1 MMRHFP
7 ASLCRLAVLIAL
19 LFSTN
24 IFAYICDKDEIG
36 PLSVVIEKMPKITE
50 FDTPQEVKATFKN
63 TSDQSITVQLSAKSI
78 EQVQANVSQRSI
90 SVSANGSA
98 EVTLQ
103 IVCGPGTYSAHYP
116 VHLFGDFEING
127 QKHQL
132 HPVQVFET
140 DFGTLG
146 TSRKIAGNTT
156 AGAEVRT
163 GDLVTDALQLPLVV
177 VPKQGGL
184 SLVGSDA
191 YRVTWRQFKD
201 GDNAPF
207 VPLNIGWQGGD
218 EQSSTN
224 FTKIRMTRG
233 GVSREAFSVHPP
245 YNGGAGTMFSEHLV
259 ALPETKP
266 IIFSTYLAMRDLHPS
281 EPPSDGVTF
290 AVWVGDEK
298 TGEKHT
304 VSRTWEPFEVDL
316 SRFAG
321 QTILLRLQSDPG
333 PKRDTTCD
341 SAFWGTPLLF
351 AGERPK
357 ILTPEEKAAMFA
369 ENLKALDISSRE
381 KEVFQKYR
389 TSHKYADLRTDGTK
403 PEIIEKYELP
413 KTVIYWLK
421 NDMSVAITTGNYGFL
436 DGVIGIGNAQNQ
448 VQYDGLQVEI
458 EGQPLGNEL
467 SALGYGAWKETHN
480 PHYQSRQIQFTQQ
493 VVCGDKIYDLSF
505 TLDPKD
511 AALQF
516 GVDCDDPLAITKINF
531 GPATHHAN
539 RVYFGHGYCITEP
552 ERFEVVNGGHNL
564 STSHVGFDFDNG
576 ISLLMATTFPPDRFI
591 VDPDN
596 KTYTLSV
603 CNATTMTLLPGNQ
616 NALECA
622 IRYRPLYDK
631 QAAPGVTKKA
641 GRFVFDVWGGRYAD
655 HTKKMQQQI
664 DYGVT
669 DALFVN
675 HNWQRWGYDN
685 RLPDIWPPNP
695 RWGTYD
701 ELRETLD
708 LCRKHGIL
716 YGLHDNYIDIYPDAD
731 DFSYDHVSFEAD
743 GRPRKAWNNYGIDA
757 QSYQFRPDS
766 FMPFLDRNFKM
777 MMPEFPQ
784 TANFVDVFASTNLS
798 DFWDRNGNKHSRAEM
813 LDNWCKSFDR
823 IREHLGDNNPT
834 ISEGGS
840 DFLIGH
846 LDGADCQFLMLSAE
860 PGDFRINIRCK
871 EWARV
876 PWFDAVN
883 HTRFSLHGVGYDSR
897 YVANRGNDL
906 HGYTSDDYMST
917 EVLTGHAMQV
927 GYGNIGRDSIRKYW
941 LLQPVIRNLANAE
954 IHTVMYRGG
963 RSGIGPDSMM
973 FFWDTPNSNVYTR
986 VHVNQSEQREAFHP
1000 GMESW
1005 SPFIPQYGYTVSG
1018 YDASDRNYR
1027 SAIIGLPF
1035 MRKDGTYGSQI
1046 VELSDAIVG
1055 DERWVYFNPR
1065 QVGTNALPV
1074 MPVAKSFE
1082 KVGDN
1087 QFNLNVD
1094 WNVFRSLK
1102 DQGDVKNLAWFLHLE
1117 PPRMNWHEKLE
1128 LAVLG
1133 GGMPETPVSEWES
1146 NQSQNFS
1153 TITFPDELGSGT
1165 YNVLIGLWD
1174 ADGNRQRAKL
1184 LGPSPDN
1191 SRILLGKIKVEKRN
1205 GRVTK
1210 LEFVPENED
1219 APELFERLLSAEQ
1232 DALDN
1237 FVAPGQLKSEQQ
1249 HSIPL
1254 RANGG
1259 VQLRYPKDALNRE
1272 NFEMTLMPLPEE
1284 PATTVVLDID
1294 GTSNSLVPNVKN
1306 LKCDSI
1312 IAIDRDGKKL
1322 RDVEYKIADDELR
1335 FDTQAGE
1342 FAYKI
1347 VVRK

>member
-1 MMRHFP
+1 MMRRFP
-7 ASLCRLAVLIAL
+7 TSLCRLAVLIAL

-36 PLSVVIEKMPKITE
+36 PLSVVIDKMPKVTE
-50 FDTPQEVKATFKN
+50 LDTPQDVKATFKN

-146 TSRKIAGNTT
+146 TNRKIVGKTT

-163 GDLVTDALQLPLVV
+163 GDLVTDAAQLPLVV

-207 VPLNIGWQGGD
+207 VPLNIGWQGD
-218 EQSSTN
+218 DTQSSTN
-224 FTKIRMTRG
+224 FIKARMTRG
-233 GVSREAFSVHPP
+233 GVSREAFVVHPP
-245 YNGGAGTMFSEHLV
+245 YNGGPGTMFSEHLV
-259 ALPETKP
+259 ALPDTKP

-298 TGEKHT
+298 IGEKHT
-304 VSRTWEPFEVDL
+304 VSHTWEPFEVDL
-316 SRFAG
+316 SQFAG

-333 PKRDTTCD
+333 PKHDTTCD

-357 ILTPEEKAAMFA
+357 ILMPEEKTALFT
-369 ENLKALDISSRE
+369 ENREALQTGKSENVRTV
-381 KEVFQKYR
+381 VFQLENNMLAAV
-389 TSHKYADLRTDGTK
+389 T
-403 PEIIEKYELP
+403 P
-413 KTVIYWLK
+413 
-421 NDMSVAITTGNYGFL
+421 GNYGFL
-436 DGVIGIGNAQNQ
+436 DGVIGIGDKNNF

-458 EGQPLGNEL
+458 EGQPLGTEM
-467 SALGYGAWKETHN
+467 SALAYEDWKPQDFERFADDGAEFTQNVVVDGKQLKMTYYFGIF
-480 PHYQSRQIQFTQQ
+480 PHYSGR
-493 VVCGDKIYDLSF
+493 Y
-505 TLDPKD
+505 P
-511 AALQF
+511 AALQLR
-516 GVDCDDPLAITKINF
+516 VECSEPSAVTKVNF

-552 ERFEVVNGGHNL
+552 ERFEVVNGGHSL
-564 STSHVGFDFDNG
+564 ATSHVGFDFDNG
-576 ISLLMATTFPPDRFI
+576 LSLLMATTFPPDRFI

-596 KTYTLSV
+596 KTYTLNV
-603 CNATTMTLLPGNQ
+603 CNATTMTLLPGPCHGSY
-616 NALECA
+616 NALHCA

-631 QAAPGVTKKA
+631 QAAPGVAKKA
-641 GRFVFDVWGGRYAD
+641 GRFVFDVWGGQYAD
-655 HTKKMQQQI
+655 HTRKLQQQI

-695 RWGTYD
+695 RFGTYD

-708 LCRKHGIL
+708 LCKKHGIL

-731 DFSYDHVSFEAD
+731 DFNYDLVSFEAD

-757 QSYQFRPDS
+757 QSYQFRPDR
-766 FMPFLDRNFKM
+766 FMPFLERNFKM

-784 TANFVDVFASTNLS
+784 TANFVDVFASINLHN
-798 DFWDRNGNKHSRAEM
+798 FWDRDGNKHSRAEM

-834 ISEGGS
+834 ISEAGS

-846 LDGADCQFLMLSAE
+846 LDGSDCQFLMLSAE

-917 EVLTGHAMQV
+917 EVLTGHALQV
-927 GYGNIGRDSIRKYW
+927 GYGTMGRESIRKYW
-941 LLQPVIRNLANAE
+941 LLQPVARNLADAELYQVTSLPNANKNTQE
-954 IHTVMYRGG
+954 NPKITDGNHC
-963 RSGIGPDSMM
+963 
-973 FFWDTPNSNVYTR
+973 FFWINSKNSHITLIA
-986 VHVNQSEQREAFHP
+986 VNQERQVASIAV
-1000 GMESW
+1000 GM
-1005 SPFIPQYGYTVSG
+1005 FLPQYGY
-1018 YDASDRNYR
+1018 YIYR
-1027 SAIIGLPF
+1027 QENNNDLISTIMGIEVYSPNNNDVIAKP
-1035 MRKDGTYGSQI
+1035 I
-1046 VELSDAIVG
+1046 VEFSSTIVDG
-1055 DERWVYFNPR
+1055 EKQVYFNPR

-1087 QFNLNVD
+1087 QFNLTID

-1102 DQGDVKNLAWFLHLE
+1102 GRADVMNFAWFLHLE

-1128 LAVLG
+1128 LTVLG

-1146 NQSQNFS
+1146 NQSQNFG
-1153 TITFPDELGSGT
+1153 TMTFPDELGSGT
-1165 YNVLIGLWD
+1165 YNVLIGLWNPNETGR
-1174 ADGNRQRAKL
+1174 AAGQRAKL

-1191 SRILLGKIKVEKRN
+1191 SRILLGKLKVEKRD

-1210 LEFVPENED
+1210 LDFVPENED
-1219 APELFERLLSAEQ
+1219 APELFERLLPTERHVL
-1232 DALDN
+1232 DAI
-1237 FVAPGQLKSEQQ
+1237 VAPKTPQLEAWFP
-1249 HSIPL
+1249 IPL
-1254 RANGG
+1254 RSTGA
-1259 VQLRYPKDALNRE
+1259 VRLCYPNVIRPRDTV
-1272 NFEMTLMPLPEE
+1272 EMTVMPLPEE
-1284 PATTVVLDID
+1284 PATTVVIRL
-1294 GTSNSLVPNVKN
+1294 GN
-1306 LKCDSI
+1306 LTRETRQPEGEKVTAWYGIIYTKCDSL
-1312 IAIDRDGKKL
+1312 IAIDREGKKL
-1322 RDVEYKIADDELR
+1322 RDVEYKIADNELR

-1347 VVRK
+1347 IVRK

>member
-1 MMRHFP
+1 MMRP
-7 ASLCRLAVLIAL
+7 NVLLSLRYIVLFVAML
-19 LFSTN
+19 LFSPDV
-24 IFAYICDKDEIG
+24 FAYICDKDEIG

-50 FDTPQEVKATFKN
+50 FDTAQEVKATFKN
-63 TSDQSITVQLSAKSI
+63 TSDQSIIVQLSAKSI
-78 EQVQANVSQRSI
+78 EQVQANVSQRS
-90 SVSANGSA
+90 VTVPAKGSA

-116 VHLFGDFEING
+116 VHLFGDFEFDG

-132 HPVQVFET
+132 HPVQVFAT

-146 TSRKIAGNTT
+146 TSRKIAGKTT
-156 AGAEVRT
+156 TGIEVRT
-163 GDLVTDALQLPLVV
+163 GDLVTDASQLPLVV
-177 VPKQGGL
+177 VPKLGGV
-184 SLVGSDA
+184 SLVGSNA
-191 YRVTWRQFKD
+191 YRVTWRQFKN
-201 GDNAPF
+201 GDDAPF
-207 VPLNIGWQGGD
+207 VPLNVAWQGAD
-218 EQSSTN
+218 EQSRTS
-224 FTKIRMTRG
+224 FSKIRVTRG

-245 YNGGAGTMFSEHLV
+245 YNNGAGTMFSEHLV
-259 ALPETKP
+259 TLPETKP
-266 IIFSTYLAMRDLHPS
+266 IFFSSYVALRDLAPS

-298 TGEKHT
+298 IGEKHT
-304 VSRTWEPFEVDL
+304 TGRTWEPLEVDL

-333 PKRDTTCD
+333 PKHDTTCD

-369 ENLKALDISSRE
+369 ENLKALQSGGEST
-381 KEVFQKYR
+381 R
-389 TSHKYADLRTDGTK
+389 TQARTRFFRL
-403 PEIIEKYELP
+403 E
-413 KTVIYWLK
+413 
-421 NDMSVAITTGNYGFL
+421 NDMLAAVTPGNYGFL
-436 DGVIGIGNAQNQ
+436 DGVIGIGSKNNF
-448 VQYDGLQVEI
+448 VQYDGLCVEI
-458 EGQPLGNEL
+458 EGQPLGTEM
-467 SALGYGAWKETHN
+467 SALACEDWKPQDFDRFADDGAEFTQKVVVDGKQLNMTYYIGSF
-480 PHYQSRQIQFTQQ
+480 PHYSGR
-493 VVCGDKIYDLSF
+493 Y
-505 TLDPKD
+505 PE
-511 AALQF
+511 ALQLR
-516 GVDCDDPLAITKINF
+516 VECSEPLAVTKVNF

-552 ERFEVVNGGHNL
+552 ERFEIVNGGHSL

-603 CNATTMTLLPGNQ
+603 CNVTTMTLLPGPCYGSY
-616 NALECA
+616 NALHCA

-631 QAAPGVTKKA
+631 QAAPGVAKKA
-641 GRFVFDVWGGRYAD
+641 GRFVFDVWGGQYAD
-655 HTKKMQQQI
+655 HTRKLQQQI

-701 ELRETLD
+701 EMRETLD

-731 DFSYDHVSFEAD
+731 DFNYDVVSFNAD

-757 QSYQFRPDS
+757 QSYQFRPDR
-766 FMPFLDRNFKM
+766 FMPFLERNFKM

-784 TANFVDVFASTNLS
+784 TANFVDVFASIHLH
-798 DFWDRNGNKHSRAEM
+798 DFWDRDGNKHGQAEM
-813 LDNWCKSFDR
+813 LDNWCKAFDR

-834 ISEGGS
+834 ISEAGS

-871 EWARV
+871 HWARV

-906 HGYTSDDYMST
+906 HGYMSDDYMST
-917 EVLTGHAMQV
+917 EVLTGHALQV
-927 GYGNIGRDSIRKYW
+927 GWNTMGRESIRKYW
-941 LLQPVIRNLANAE
+941 LLQPVMRNLANAE
-954 IHTVMYRGG
+954 IEKVFLNKHDEAKKP
-963 RSGIGPDSMM
+963 SSLFPCI
-973 FFWDTPNSNVYTR
+973 FWNNGTR
-986 VHVNQSEQREAFHP
+986 VLANQGKPYRISSQIV
-1000 GMESW
+1000 
-1005 SPFIPQYGYTVSG
+1005 IPQYGFTVFNQEKTLYSG
-1018 YDASDRNYR
+1018 ILSLHFDNEAEPMVN
-1027 SAIIGLPF
+1027 II
-1035 MRKDGTYGSQI
+1035 
-1046 VELSDAIVG
+1046 ELSDAIV
-1055 DERWVYFNPR
+1055 DNERRIYFNPR

-1074 MPVAKSFE
+1074 MPAAKSFE
-1082 KVGDN
+1082 KIGGN
-1087 QFNLNVD
+1087 QFNLTVD
-1094 WNVFRSLK
+1094 WNVFRPLK
-1102 DQGDVKNLAWFLHLE
+1102 GRADVKNFAWFLHLE

-1128 LAVLG
+1128 LTVLG

-1146 NQSQNFS
+1146 NQSQNFG
-1153 TITFPDELGSGT
+1153 TMTFPDELGSGT

-1191 SRILLGKIKVEKRN
+1191 SRILLGKLKVEKRN

-1210 LEFVPENED
+1210 LEFLPENED
-1219 APELFERLLSAEQ
+1219 APELFERLLPTERHVL
-1232 DALDN
+1232 DAI
-1237 FVAPGQLKSEQQ
+1237 VAPQGSLQ
-1249 HSIPL
+1249 HYPL
-1254 RANGG
+1254 RATGG
-1259 VQLRYPKDALNRE
+1259 VQLRYPNDTGDRE
-1272 NFEMTLMPLPEE
+1272 ILEMTVTPLPEE
-1284 PATTVVLDID
+1284 PASTVVISLDRV
-1294 GTSNSLVPNVKN
+1294 SVAHKN
-1306 LKCDSI
+1306 CDSI
-1312 IAIDRDGKKL
+1312 IAIDREGKKL
-1322 RDVEYKIADDELR
+1322 RDVEYKIADNELR
-1335 FDTQAGE
+1335 FDTQPGE